1 MGMQANSYLTK
12 IMVIATFG
20 GLLFGYDTGVVNG
33 ALSYMAQPDQLNL
46 TPLREGMVTSA
57 LLLGGAV
64 GAMLGGT
71 LSDKYGRRKMI
82 FCLSILFFIST
93 LGCSLT
99 PNFEFM
105 VVSRLAL
112 GLAVGG
118 ASGIVPAYLAEVA
131 PMEKRGRIVTQN
143 ELMICV
149 GVSLAFIFNALISIA
164 MDGNSHVWRYMLAVA
179 AVPAVVLFVGMMRL
193 PESPR
198 WLVSKGKVTEALE
211 VLKKIRHSEALEVLK
226 KIRHSEARAIA
237 ELNEIQDIV
246 AAQLSQKPVSLK
258 DLNTPWIR
266 RCILIGMGIGITTQV
281 TGVNSLMYYGT
292 HVLVESGLSLQAA
305 LIANT
310 MNGITSIGGTVLGI
324 WLLTKINRRTMMLA
338 GFCGTTSALF
348 LISMAAMLF
357 ESLSIFP
364 FIILGLLVIFLMF
377 MQSCIG
383 PLLWLLLSEII
394 PLRVR
399 GIGLGACIL
408 VYWLTNFT
416 IGLLFPV
423 LLSAFGLQMTF
434 MIFVAMGICSIIFTL
449 RFIPE
454 TRGKSLEVIEEQ
466 FRNYDRKVIQSVIK
480 NQLSD

>member
-1 MGMQANSYLTK
+1 MGTQANSYLMK

-57 LLLGGAV
+57 LLLGGAA

-105 VVSRLAL
+105 VVSRFAL

-149 GVSLAFIFNALISIA
+149 GVSLAFIFNALIAII
-164 MDGNSHVWRYMLAVA
+164 MDGNSHVWRYMLTVA

-198 WLVSKGKVTEALE
+198 WLVSKGRVAEALE
-211 VLKKIRHSEALEVLK
+211 VLKKIRSSEV
-226 KIRHSEARAIA
+226 RAIA

-246 AAQLSQKPVSLK
+246 AAQLSQKPVSFK
-258 DLNTPWIR
+258 ELNTPWIR

-310 MNGITSIGGTVLGI
+310 MNGITSIGGTLLGI

-357 ESLSIFP
+357 ESLSVFP

-383 PLLWLLLSEII
+383 SLLWLLLSEII

-423 LLSAFGLQMTF
+423 LLSSFGLQITF
-434 MIFVAMGICSIIFTL
+434 MIFVALGICSIIFTL

-466 FRNYDRKVIQSVIK
+466 FKNYDRKVIQSVIK
-480 NQLSD
+480 N